1 MSEEE
6 KLQALVTQMKM
17 YESYLSD
24 ILARENSITRLME
37 EGRLGIEAIKNIS
50 EEEQLELLMPIGMGI
65 YVQTLSSPNKKL
77 LVNIGAGVAIE
88 KSKNEAVTYVETR
101 LKEVEGAL
109 RSMIVQKQEITTKM
123 EQTRNE
129 VNSILKKT
137 QSPG

>member
-50 EEEQLELLMPIGMGI
+50 EEEPLEMLMPIGMGI

-101 LKEVEGAL
+101 LKEVEGAF

-129 VNSILKKT
+129 VNSILKKI

>member
-17 YESYLSD
+17 YEAYLND
-24 ILARENSITRLME
+24 MLTRENSITRLME

-50 EEEQLELLMPIGMGI
+50 EEEPLEMLMPIGMGI

-88 KSKNEAVTYVETR
+88 KSKNETVTYVETR

-109 RSMIVQKQEITTKM
+109 RSMIAQKQELAAKM
-123 EQTRNE
+123 EQTRSE
-129 VNSILKKT
+129 VNSILKKMK
-137 QSPG
+137 SSG

>member
-6 KLQALVTQMKM
+6 KLQALVSQMKM
-17 YESYLSD
+17 YEAYLND
-24 ILARENSITRLME
+24 ILTRENSITRLME

-50 EEEQLELLMPIGMGI
+50 EEEPLEMLMPIGMGI

-88 KSKNEAVTYVETR
+88 KSKNETVTYVETR

-109 RSMIVQKQEITTKM
+109 RSMIAQKQELAAKM
-123 EQTRNE
+123 EQTRSE
-129 VNSILKKT
+129 VNSILKKMK
-137 QSPG
+137 

>member
-17 YESYLSD
+17 YEAYLND
-24 ILARENSITRLME
+24 ILTRENSVTRLME

-50 EEEQLELLMPIGMGI
+50 EEEPLEMLVPIGMGI

-109 RSMIVQKQEITTKM
+109 RSMIAQKQELAAKM

-129 VNSILKKT
+129 VNSILKKMK
-137 QSPG
+137 SSG